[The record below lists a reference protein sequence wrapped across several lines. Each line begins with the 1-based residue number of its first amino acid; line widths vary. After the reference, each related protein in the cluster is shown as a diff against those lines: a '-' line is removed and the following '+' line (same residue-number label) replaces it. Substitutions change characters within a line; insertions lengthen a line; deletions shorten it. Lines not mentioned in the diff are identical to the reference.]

1 MRDHQDRVYTT
12 AVRLM
17 GSPAQAADIAQ
28 DTFLRA
34 YEHFDTLRG
43 NPAAGAWLRTVAT
56 RLALNQ
62 LTRHQRRWRL
72 FSELQP
78 AGEEDSQEQAIEA
91 LAATDDL
98 LAGVE
103 SEELHCRVR
112 QALAALPPH
121 QRIPLVLFHY
131 EEASYEQIAVQLGV
145 SLSKVKTDILRG
157 RLALARRLAEPAD
170 RTGPVALAVT
180 APTPAVARRT

>member
-1 MRDHQDRVYTT
+1 
-12 AVRLM
+12 
-17 GSPAQAADIAQ
+17 AQ

-62 LTRHQRRWRL
+62 LTRHRRRWQF
-72 FSELQP
+72 FSEMLP
-78 AGEEDSQEQAIEA
+78 PGGDESEDSA
-91 LAATDDL
+91 LDALSATDDL
-98 LAGVE
+98 QGSLE
-103 SEELHCRVR
+103 SEELCRRVH
-112 QALAALPPH
+112 QALNSLPPH

-131 EEASYEQIAVQLGV
+131 EEISYEEIAAQLGV

-157 RLALARRLAEPAD
+157 RLALARRLAEPDCA
-170 RTGPVALAVT
+170 PAT
-180 APTPAVARRT
+180 ASPAATPAVARRT